1 MEEFKNM
8 IHQIGL
14 LYQKLSKRQRLVIAV
29 SIVVVIAFLV
39 FLALYKSSSSAGA
52 NSGYA
57 VLVQDIGVGDSAAIV
72 AKLEQNGIPYQ
83 LENER
88 TISAAR
94 TPLSAKNDDS
104 QRRVD
109 KRQRHGL

>member
-88 TISAAR
+88 TILV
-94 TPLSAKNDDS
+94 PQESAKNDDS